1 MYTAKKITLLLSKQ
15 DKSMRDKIKE
25 TLKVKSREELLAIC
39 EDEIFSFMNP
49 FTRARMSY
57 ASDTELIEAIA
68 DVMLLRMKH
77 PTPFDVKR
85 YYKNLFKGRQKGRA
99 YKSFWE
105 H

>member
-15 DKSMRDKIKE
+15 DKSMRDRIKE
-25 TLKVKSREELLAIC
+25 TLKMKSREELLAIC

-68 DVMLLRMKH
+68 DVMLLRMKPH
-77 PTPFDVKR
+77 IPFDVKR